1 MQKEAAMKRKTIK
14 DIAKESG
21 FSLSTVSLVLNNH
34 PRISQATRDRVMAV
48 VKKYNFYPNSA
59 ARGLASKSSKTLSV
73 VIPNLTRVFSDI
85 YLGEI
90 ISGIYERATSQGY
103 KILLDIATAQFIK
116 SQEYTKLLASR
127 RADGMLFIA
136 SDIHADYLSVFED
149 SPFKFLLV
157 NHVFPGKKLNYVS
170 VDYAASAR
178 TAAEHLLGLGH
189 RKIGLIAGTNTFTGL
204 QFRDEFL
211 RVCKI
216 WPAGSAHV
224 TWVDGGEEWSQR
236 GGYAA
241 AAKLM
246 AQVPD
251 LTAIMAA
258 NDRMALG
265 AMRWLA
271 DNRREVPEQVSVMG
285 VDDIQ
290 IAAFVNPGLSTIRHD
305 LYQVGIES
313 CNRILQ
319 LIKGEITECSD
330 LLPTSLVVRGS
341 TGRARAN

>member
-1 MQKEAAMKRKTIK
+1 MTTKRKTIK

-34 PRISQATRDRVMAV
+34 PRISPATRERVMAV
-48 VKKYNFYPNSA
+48 VKKYNFFPNSA
-59 ARGLASKSSKTLSV
+59 ARGLASKSSRTLSV

-90 ISGIYERATSQGY
+90 ISGIYERATSLGY
-103 KILLDIATAQFIK
+103 KILLDIATAQFVK

-136 SDIHADYLSVFED
+136 SDIHANYLEVFED

-157 NHVFPGKKLNYVS
+157 NHFFPGKKLNYVS

-178 TAAEHLLGLGH
+178 LAAEHLLGLGH
-189 RKIGLIAGTNTFTGL
+189 RKIGLIAGTNTHTGL
-204 QFRDEFL
+204 KFRDEFL
-211 RVCKI
+211 QLCKQ
-216 WPAGSAHV
+216 WPAGAAKAI
-224 TWVDGGEEWSQR
+224 WVDGGEEWSQR

-241 AAKLM
+241 AAKLI
-246 AQVPD
+246 AQEPG

-258 NDRMALG
+258 NDRLAFG

-271 DNRREVPEQVSVMG
+271 DNKRAVPEDISVMG

-290 IAAFVNPGLSTIRHD
+290 LAAFVNPGLSTIRHD
-305 LYQVGIES
+305 LHQVGIEA
-313 CNRILQ
+313 CNRMLQ
-319 LIKGEITECSD
+319 LIKGEIEECSD

-341 TGRARAN
+341 TARMRGK